1 MKISII
7 DRSLYFKGL
16 MLLIRK
22 DREIQDKEKQLMM
35 RVGAIMGFEKKF
47 CKNAIGEIMD
57 NKNIDDSPPLFSK
70 AKIAEYFIHDAITI
84 SLADKEIHDAEI
96 AWLKDVARA
105 NGIENI
111 LNACL
116 KKLAKGEKQEMES
129 TLAVTKLDW
138 D

>member
-1 MKISII
+1 
-7 DRSLYFKGL
+7 

-22 DREIQDKEKQLMM
+22 DREIRNEEKQLMM
-35 RVGAIMGFEKKF
+35 RIGAIMGFEKKF
-47 CKNAIGEIMD
+47 CKNAIDEIIS

-70 AKIAEYFIHDAITI
+70 PKIAEYFIHDAIII
-84 SLADKEIHDAEI
+84 SLTDKKIHEAELG
-96 AWLKDVARA
+96 WLKEVART

-116 KKLAKGEKQEMES
+116 KKMAKGKRQETENN
-129 TLAVTKLDW
+129 LAVNKLDW

>member
-7 DRSLYFKGL
+7 DRSLYFRGL

-22 DREIQDKEKQLMM
+22 DREIRNEEKQLMM
-35 RVGAIMGFEKKF
+35 RIGAIMGFEKKF
-47 CKNAIGEIMD
+47 CKNAIDEIIS
-57 NKNIDDSPPLFSK
+57 NKNIDDSPPLFSNSQ
-70 AKIAEYFIHDAITI
+70 IAGFFIHDAIII
-84 SLADKEIHDAEI
+84 SVANKKIHEAELG
-96 AWLKDVARA
+96 WLKEVARA